1 MPAIIGNSPP
11 RSCSASRGDFNWSSF
26 KASNTTCFGPCG
38 NDGDPLVASS
48 QLDHFSSF
56 RARFGL
62 TSDRTLLYVTGG
74 PAFGHIKASMAV
86 LEWAACGQPRSA
98 LFSARGTPNPWG
110 RALVGGGAN

>member
-26 KASNTTCFGPCG
+26 KASNTTCFGLCG

-74 PAFGHIKASMAV
+74 PAFGHIKASLAE
-86 LEWAACGQPRSA
+86 LACSSGCR
-98 LFSARGTPNPWG
+98 NPG
-110 RALVGGGAN
+110 STEFLASD